1 VKALCLCLAAAAL
14 WAAPP
19 LDPALKAAEERY
31 NRARTLQA
39 DFEQRYLVRGR
50 PRKVESGRLSLQKP
64 GRMLWEYREPE
75 GKFFLSDGK
84 FAYFYSRAAGKVER
98 TRLRESE
105 DFRTPLAF
113 LLGRLK
119 FSRDFEDL
127 SLNQTPQG
135 LEVAGHPKTPLF
147 DAEKVVFLLSPLSE
161 VLRLAITQ
169 IDSSVL
175 EFMFTHEKLNVPF
188 APATF
193 QFVRLP
199 GVDVVDVKV
208 FGVE

>member
-1 VKALCLCLAAAAL
+1 LAAVSF
-14 WAAPP
+14 AAPP
-19 LDPALKAAEERY
+19 PDLSAKAPALKAAEDRY

-50 PRKVESGRLSLQKP
+50 GRKIESGRLSLQKP
-64 GRMLWEYREPE
+64 GRMLWQYREPD
-75 GKFFLSDGK
+75 GKYFLSDGK
-84 FAYFYSRAAGKVER
+84 FAYFYSPAAAKIER
-98 TRLRESE
+98 TKLRESE

-119 FSRDFEDL
+119 FSRDFEDITL
-127 SLNQTPQG
+127 RPTPEG
-135 LEVAGHPKTPLF
+135 LEVTAFPKTALL
-147 DAEKVVFLLSPLSE
+147 DAEKVVFILSPNSE
-161 VLRLAITQ
+161 IHRLTITQ

-175 EFMFTHEKLNVPF
+175 EFVFTSEKLNVLF

-193 QFVRLP
+193 QFVRIP
-199 GVDVVDVKV
+199 GVDVVDVRA